1 MLDQSDPQIVSHYES
16 FINDTLKEDLKII
29 EERLQKIN
37 SEIAE
42 FIQIKKSLE
51 VLQNEE
57 IFKDGFKTQVDIG
70 CNFYIQAKVSDPST
84 MLFDIGLNH
93 YLEFSKPE
101 ALKYI
106 DARIKALEEVSES
119 LIQKSAETKAH
130 IKLMLFHIGEL
141 QNINKS

>member
-1 MLDQSDPQIVSHYES
+1 MMDPNDPHVVTRYES
-16 FINDTLKEDLKII
+16 FVNDTLKEDLRIV
-29 EERLQKIN
+29 EERLQKLN

-42 FIQIKKSLE
+42 FFQIKKSLE

-84 MLFDIGLNH
+84 MLFDIGLHH
-93 YLEFSKPE
+93 YLEFTKPE

-106 DARIKALEEVSES
+106 DARITALEEVSES

-130 IKLMLFHIGEL
+130 IKLMLLHIGEL
-141 QNINKS
+141 QNINNS